1 MYPQEFNGLKYNTWS
16 KLVPSVLIAHKSERA
31 ADIFKNTIQSW
42 GYDVDIVTERDAI
55 PSKVNNVR
63 PDIMILNST
72 SDEPSGLVLSRSLR
86 LNKFTANI
94 PSILIA
100 TDFDEGELAVTQEQT
115 ASDCLI
121 SPFTTDEL
129 KNKIDALL
137 PKLFKTPEIQTYE
150 YEGVVVN
157 TITYRVKRDDVTL
170 HLTPKCFKILTLLI
184 KQPTRVISREELI
197 REVWGEG
204 NNVEKRTID
213 VHIKRLRASLNKDG
227 AVNILRTVRGAG
239 YSIDINPV

>member
-1 MYPQEFNGLKYNTWS
+1 M
-16 KLVPSVLIAHKSERA
+16 PSVLIAHKSERA

-100 TDFDEGELAVTQEQT
+100 ADFDEGELAVTQEQI

-137 PKLFKTPEIQTYE
+137 PKIFKNAETQTYE

-157 TITYRVKRDDVTL
+157 TVTYRVKRDDVTV

-184 KQPTRVISREELI
+184 KQPTRVISREELM

-239 YSIDINPV
+239 YSIDINPA

>member
-1 MYPQEFNGLKYNTWS
+1 M
-16 KLVPSVLIAHKSERA
+16 PSVLIAHTSERA
-31 ADIFKNTIQSW
+31 AVIFKNTIQSW
-42 GYDVDIVTERDAI
+42 GYNVDVVTERDAI
-55 PSKVNNVR
+55 PSKVNKER
-63 PDIMILNST
+63 PDVLILNST
-72 SDEPSGLVLSRSLR
+72 SDEPSGLMLSRSLR

-100 TDFDEGELAVTQEQT
+100 ADFDEGEIAVTQEQT

-137 PKLFKTPEIQTYE
+137 PKIFNEPEPQTFE

-157 TITYRVKRDDVTL
+157 TVTYRVKRDGVTL

-184 KQPTRVISREELI
+184 KQPTHVISREELM
-197 REVWGEG
+197 RKVWGEE
-204 NNVEKRTID
+204 NDVEKRTID

-239 YSIDINPV
+239 YSIDINPG

>member
-1 MYPQEFNGLKYNTWS
+1 
-16 KLVPSVLIAHKSERA
+16 VPSVLIAHTSERA
-31 ADIFKNTIQSW
+31 AVIFKNTIQSW
-42 GYDVDIVTERDAI
+42 GYDVDVVTERDAI
-55 PSKVNNVR
+55 PSKVNKER
-63 PDIMILNST
+63 PDVLILNST
-72 SDEPSGLVLSRSLR
+72 SDEPSGLMLSRSLR
-86 LNKFTANI
+86 LNEFTANI

-100 TDFDEGELAVTQEQT
+100 ADFDEGEIAVTQEQT

-137 PKLFKTPEIQTYE
+137 PKIFNKPESQIYE

-157 TITYRVKRDDVTL
+157 TVTYRVKRDDVTL

-184 KQPTRVISREELI
+184 KQPTHVVSREELM
-197 REVWGEG
+197 RKVWGEHS
-204 NNVEKRTID
+204 NVEKRTID

-227 AVNILRTVRGAG
+227 AVNILRT
-239 YSIDINPV
+239 

>member
-1 MYPQEFNGLKYNTWS
+1 M
-16 KLVPSVLIAHKSERA
+16 PSVLIAHTSERA
-31 ADIFKNTIQSW
+31 AVIFKNTIQSW
-42 GYDVDIVTERDAI
+42 GYDVDVVTERDAI
-55 PSKVNNVR
+55 PSKVNKER
-63 PDIMILNST
+63 PDVLILNST
-72 SDEPSGLVLSRSLR
+72 SDEPSGLMLSRSLR
-86 LNKFTANI
+86 LNEFTANI

-100 TDFDEGELAVTQEQT
+100 ADFDEGEIAVTQEQT

-137 PKLFKTPEIQTYE
+137 PKIFNKPEPQTYE

-157 TITYRVKRDDVTL
+157 TVTYRVKRDDVTL

-184 KQPTRVISREELI
+184 QQPTHVISREELMSK
-197 REVWGEG
+197 VWGEG

-239 YSIDINPV
+239 YSIDVNPA

>member
-1 MYPQEFNGLKYNTWS
+1 M
-16 KLVPSVLIAHKSERA
+16 PSVLIAHKSERA

-55 PSKVNNVR
+55 PSKVNNDR

-121 SPFTTDEL
+121 SPLTTDEL

-137 PKLFKTPEIQTYE
+137 PKIFRNAETQTYE

-157 TITYRVKRDDVTL
+157 TVMYRVKRDDVTV

-184 KQPTRVISREELI
+184 EQPTRVISREELM

-239 YSIDINPV
+239 YSIDINPA